1 MRSLAKQILKPRAN
15 APKRKK
21 GDDIVIAEVVKPLV
35 AKVGRPTSY
44 TLAMALEIT
53 KQLATTNKG
62 IKTLCEQNPH
72 WPARTTVFEW
82 RLMYKEFADLY
93 AQAKRDQIES
103 MIDEIQEISDNM
115 RGDTIITYDE
125 AGEPV
130 ERCNTEWLGRSRLRI
145 DTRKWIAAKLAPKLY
160 GEKIQNETTV
170 TIIKHEEA
178 IKELA

>member
-1 MRSLAKQILKPRAN
+1 MAKAKKPQAN
-15 APKRKK
+15 E
-21 GDDIVIAEVVKPLV
+21 IVKAEIVKPLV
-35 AKVGRPTSY
+35 AKVGRPSTY
-44 TLAMALEIT
+44 TRKMALEIT

-62 IKTLCEQNPH
+62 IKTLCEENPH
-72 WPARTTVFEW
+72 WPNRATVFEW
-82 RLMYKEFADLY
+82 RLMHKEFADLY

-115 RGDTIITYDE
+115 RGDTKIIFNE
-125 AGEPV
+125 AGEPI
-130 ERCNTEWLGRSRLRI
+130 ETCNTEWLGRSRLRI

-170 TIIKHEEA
+170 TIKHEEA

>member
-1 MRSLAKQILKPRAN
+1 MKSLVKQILKPRAT
-15 APKRKK
+15 APKQKK
-21 GDDIVIAEVVKPLV
+21 ADDIVVAEVVKPIV
-35 AKVGRPTSY
+35 AKMGRPTMY
-44 TLAMALEIT
+44 TLELAKDIC

-62 IKTLCEQNPH
+62 IITLCNENPH

-82 RLMYKEFADLY
+82 RLDYKDFADMY
-93 AQAKRDQIES
+93 AQAKRDQIEC

-125 AGEPV
+125 SGEPV

-160 GEKIQNETTV
+160 GEKITNETTV
-170 TIIKHEEA
+170 TIVKHEEA